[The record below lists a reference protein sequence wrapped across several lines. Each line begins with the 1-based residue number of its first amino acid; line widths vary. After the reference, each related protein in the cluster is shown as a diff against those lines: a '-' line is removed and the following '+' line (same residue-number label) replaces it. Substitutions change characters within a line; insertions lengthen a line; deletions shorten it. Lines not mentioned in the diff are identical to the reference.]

1 MYRAKHQ
8 IIRINSSSSC
18 FQIQRNYRI
27 DYRTK
32 RLKSSTA
39 AQTLNFPIDQRREKP
54 SEKRKDWKGSTNR
67 TRSILCPPDRPIVRW
82 WHERETSKEER
93 TETLLCTCSQVYVR
107 TFHPRVQCIFLP
119 SPFILSFHSVP
130 FLPSFVPVFSSRYS
144 FRNIATM
151 LILS

>member
-18 FQIQRNYRI
+18 FKIQRNYRI

-119 SPFILSFHSVP
+119 SPFHPFIFSFRSVP
-130 FLPSFVPVFSSRYS
+130 SLFRSRVFFS
-144 FRNIATM
+144 
-151 LILS
+151 ILASKHCDDVNP